1 MRKKKLMLKKIDIG
15 KEKKKLLQREE
26 RDVLVNFHMK

>member
-1 MRKKKLMLKKIDIG
+1 MSKKKLMLKKIDIG